1 MNIFVLIILKL
12 FKNSTG
18 RVVYK
23 RGMCPTD
30 FLFWFHVWWFFF
42 VLFFKFSIGQKKNLR
57 VWRRRCR
64 HARISARSGNVYL
77 LYLSTS
83 GQLFVKNF
91 AWSISLAAIS
101 FSLSLWT
108 SRVLCLYTLGR
119 CCCCWPGGGQQYANN
134 GGNNSKIPSEPQTL
148 KIRISK
154 GQSRVVVCCCF
165 FFLPFF
171 FESQSGPAGGKTTTK
186 QASLSYIYPIQKRP
200 ADWLPTTNFYL
211 SFFRLNF
218 STSVFSYY
226 VFGVNAPLG
235 ARIT

>member
-83 GQLFVKNF
+83 GQLFVKN
-91 AWSISLAAIS
+91 SLDLS
-101 FSLSLWT
+101 HWQPLVFLSL
-108 SRVLCLYTLGR
+108 C
-119 CCCCWPGGGQQYANN
+119 
-134 GGNNSKIPSEPQTL
+134 EPAECYVY
-148 KIRISK
+148 IHWDAAAAA
-154 GQSRVVVCCCF
+154 
-165 FFLPFF
+165 
-171 FESQSGPAGGKTTTK
+171 GPAAASNMQTTGAT
-186 QASLSYIYPIQKRP
+186 IQKSR
-200 ADWLPTTNFYL
+200 ANHKH
-211 SFFRLNF
+211 
-218 STSVFSYY
+218 
-226 VFGVNAPLG
+226 
-235 ARIT
+235 